1 MGDYMMKIKAYKES
15 EIEMRKVCKSF
26 QKSSEMWEHHLF
38 KMTQSVDSPD
48 VVCSFLWS
56 FTQPKWIGTCK
67 KLSRR

>member
-1 MGDYMMKIKAYKES
+1 
-15 EIEMRKVCKSF
+15 MRKVCKRF

-38 KMTQSVDSPD
+38 NLIQSVDSPD